1 MYGCY
6 IFFFLPHNYYLKK
19 QKECQQLVC
28 MHVFDIFC
36 VIFEHTNSP
45 IARTCLVGPRK
56 GYIDKEDCNP
66 L

>member
-6 IFFFLPHNYYLKK
+6 TFSFYSTIITLKRK
-19 QKECQQLVC
+19 CCQQLVC
-28 MHVFDIFC
+28 MHVFYIFC
-36 VIFEHTNSP
+36 VIFEHANSP